1 MDPYYYLED
10 TRNDIKTALDRYIPD
25 ESAIVVYDIDDT
37 LIGSNSLPI
46 TPIIDSYNYARQK
59 GFNTAIITAR
69 PGFPQN
75 IEQTDK
81 QLRDC
86 GISGY
91 SFIFMLPP
99 GKTDQAKF
107 KLHARKH
114 LHDLGHRVIVSVG
127 DMPWDIGAYG
137 GDGFRIWHS
146 RPTP

>member
-10 TRNDIKTALDRYIPD
+10 TGNDIKTAINRYIPD

-37 LIGSNSLPI
+37 LIGSQGGLPI
-46 TPIIDSYNYARQK
+46 TPIIDSYNHAKKK
-59 GFNTAIITAR
+59 GFNLAIITAR

-75 IEQTDK
+75 IAYTDK
-81 QLRDC
+81 QLREY
-86 GISGY
+86 GIDGY

-99 GKTDQAKF
+99 GKTDQARF

-114 LHDLGHRVIVSVG
+114 LHDLGYRVIVSVG

-137 GDGFRIWHS
+137 GDGFRVWH
-146 RPTP
+146 RRQ